1 MDNKSNV
8 KKNPEFMRL
17 GCTHHQ
23 GVSIFQLSPS
33 KAICLNQQT
42 IDKLMKFNELKNCTH
57 FLKEEKRGWSIGC
70 CDLYHKKTIRY
81 CKLER
86 ANSFTI
92 LWSMSTNHKILY
104 SSSFLILITLIFLLT
119 SSKHKIFRVQMHIL
133 LFGWYGYYRTM
144 ILLLILWVNFI

>member
-1 MDNKSNV
+1 MLQLPLTNMDNKSNV

-57 FLKEEKRGWSIGC
+57 FLMEKKERMEFWE
-70 CDLYHKKTIRY
+70 LYILKTIRY
-81 CKLER
+81 CKLLER
-86 ANSFTI
+86 AN
-92 LWSMSTNHKILY
+92 HRDD
-104 SSSFLILITLIFLLT
+104 ITEPNL
-119 SSKHKIFRVQMHIL
+119 
-133 LFGWYGYYRTM
+133 
-144 ILLLILWVNFI
+144 